1 MKRLKKT
8 AIAPINPIQGSVT
21 NTLNVE
27 DTTTNAPSL
36 DLASK
41 IAGIPEE
48 GIIAFEGDVI
58 PEGYEEDTTF
68 ISSIA
73 DIFFPIGY
81 TFIDTTGTIDYSNHL
96 GLTWQKTLQGV
107 TPIGQ
112 NASDTDFATV
122 GKTGGN
128 KSHSHTQAD
137 WTGEVYLSVA
147 QMPAHSHGDRVTWS
161 GPSTVNTVSANGAAV
176 YTTNISGYLGIDRSG
191 GSTDSQGG
199 NQGHAHTLGSTNS
212 SSSLQP
218 YQVVTFWTR
227 VK

>member
-1 MKRLKKT
+1 MKRIKKT
-8 AIAPINPIQGSVT
+8 SIAPIDPIEGAVSD
-21 NTLNVE
+21 TLNVE
-27 DTTTNAPSL
+27 DKVKNAPSINL
-36 DLASK
+36 VTK
-41 IAGIPEE
+41 MTGIPTE
-48 GIIAFEGDVI
+48 GIIAYEGDNI

-73 DIFFPIGY
+73 DLFFPIGY

-112 NASDTDFATV
+112 KTSDTDFATV
-122 GKTGGN
+122 GKTGGA
-128 KSHSHTQAD
+128 KTHSHTQAG
-137 WTGEVYLSVA
+137 WTGEVILSVA
-147 QMPAHSHGDRVTWS
+147 QMPAHTHSDRVTWS

-176 YTTNISGYLGIDRSG
+176 YTTDISGYLGIDRSG
-191 GSTDSQGG
+191 GSTGGQGG
-199 NQGHAHTLGSTNS
+199 NQPHAHTLGSTNS

-218 YQVVTFWTR
+218 YQVVAFWTR